1 MRFLSLCSGIEAAS
15 AAWKGLGWKPIA
27 FSEIEPFPCSLLAH
41 HFPDVPN
48 VGDMAQIDGRKF
60 RGTVDLL
67 VGGTPCQGFSI
78 AGKRGGLAD
87 IRSGLAMHFVRLVA
101 EIKPKWF
108 LWENVPGAF
117 STAAGR
123 DFGTFIRALDGV
135 GYHLAWRVL
144 DAQFFG
150 VPQRRRRIFLVGH
163 SGDWRHP
170 AAVLFEPGCLRRYS
184 PTGKK
189 TGKDIAGTISSRS
202 GSGGGLETDFEC
214 SGGLVPKMVSQ
225 AMSCK
230 WAKGTSGPAGDEYHN
245 LVCVPLTTKPY
256 ADNDAQ
262 ESKLVISQYGDKSGA
277 LTSEGRKEEN
287 ASTQKRNAS
296 ALLQALRQE
305 VGEEAFIKWGSRI
318 LDSLQSPEVLR
329 QEVHG
334 GRIRCAASEAGL
346 FMDDST
352 LSCKKNLSSRT
363 LCNLWENGPDRRTPQ
378 GHELAQQL
386 AREFNK
392 TLPKLSHERTQIKYA
407 VRRLTPLE
415 AERLQGF
422 PDGWTDVPHNG
433 KPASDSARYKSLGNS
448 MAVPV
453 MRWIGERIAAVQAE
467 MDK

>member
-1 MRFLSLCSGIEAAS
+1 MRYLSLCSGIEAAS

-27 FSEIEPFPCSLLAH
+27 FSEIEPFPCSVLAH
-41 HFPDVPN
+41 HFPDVQN
-48 VGDMAQIDGRKF
+48 IGDMTQIDGRQY
-60 RGTVDLL
+60 RGAVDLL

-78 AGKRGGLAD
+78 AGKRGGLSD
-87 IRSGLAMHFVRLVA
+87 VRSGLAMHFVRLVS
-101 EIKPKWF
+101 EIKPRWF

-117 STAAGR
+117 STAEGR

-262 ESKLVISQYGDKSGA
+262 ESKLVISQYGDKAGA
-277 LTSEGRKEEN
+277 LTSEGYD
-287 ASTQKRNAS
+287 AS
-296 ALLQALRQE
+296 
-305 VGEEAFIKWGSRI
+305 
-318 LDSLQSPEVLR
+318 P
-329 QEVHG
+329 
-334 GRIRCAASEAGL
+334 C
-346 FMDDST
+346 
-352 LSCKKNLSSRT
+352 
-363 LCNLWENGPDRRTPQ
+363 PDRGPTIIMRLRERKPGGGKGPLLSQ
-378 GHELAQQL
+378 DKSLPLATSNDQ
-386 AREFNK
+386 
-392 TLPKLSHERTQIKYA
+392 TLFYEMK

-415 AERLQGF
+415 CERLQGF
-422 PDGWTDVPHNG
+422 PDGWTDVPHKG
-433 KPASDSARYKSLGNS
+433 KPASDSARYKALGNS
-448 MAVPV
+448 MAVNV
-453 MRWIGERIAAVQAE
+453 MRWLGERIAAAE
-467 MDK
+467 DDIDK

>member
-1 MRFLSLCSGIEAAS
+1 MRYLSLCSGIEAAS

-41 HFPDVPN
+41 RFPDVPN
-48 VGDMAQIDGRKF
+48 VGDMTQIDGRKY

-78 AGKRGGLAD
+78 AGKRGGLSD

-101 EIKPKWF
+101 EIKPRWF

-117 STAAGR
+117 SAAAGR

-170 AAVLFEPGCLRRYS
+170 AAVLFEPGCLRRDS
-184 PTGKK
+184 PTGGKK
-189 TGKDIAGTISSRS
+189 RQDVTQALTGCLGAGGADDNRAQA
-202 GSGGGLETDFEC
+202 GFY
-214 SGGLVPKMVSQ
+214 VPEIVGQ

-245 LVCVPLTTKPY
+245 LVCAPLTTKPY
-256 ADNDAQ
+256 ADNEAQ
-262 ESKLVISQYGDKSGA
+262 ESKLVISQYGDNAGA
-277 LTSEGRKEEN
+277 LTSEGYD
-287 ASTQKRNAS
+287 AS
-296 ALLQALRQE
+296 
-305 VGEEAFIKWGSRI
+305 
-318 LDSLQSPEVLR
+318 P
-329 QEVHG
+329 
-334 GRIRCAASEAGL
+334 C
-346 FMDDST
+346 
-352 LSCKKNLSSRT
+352 
-363 LCNLWENGPDRRTPQ
+363 PDRGPTIIMRLREGEPGGGEGPLLSQDKSLT
-378 GHELAQQL
+378 LATSNDQ
-386 AREFNK
+386 
-392 TLPKLSHERTQIKYA
+392 TLFYEMK

-415 AERLQGF
+415 CERLMGF
-422 PDGWTDVPHNG
+422 PDGWTDVPHKG
-433 KPASDSARYKSLGNS
+433 RPASDSARYKALGNS

-453 MRWIGERIAAVQAE
+453 IRWIGERIASVETE

>member
-27 FSEIEPFPCSLLAH
+27 FSEIEPFPCSVLAH

-48 VGDMAQIDGRKF
+48 VGDMTQIDGRKY

-78 AGKRGGLAD
+78 AGKRGGLSD
-87 IRSGLAMHFVRLVA
+87 VRSGLAMHFVRLVS
-101 EIKPKWF
+101 EIKPRWF

-123 DFGTFIRALDGV
+123 DFGTFVRALDGV

-163 SGDWRHP
+163 SADWRYP
-170 AAVLFEPGCLRRYS
+170 AAVLFEPGCLRRD
-184 PTGKK
+184 TEAGGKK
-189 TGKDIAGTISSRS
+189 RQDVTQALTGCLGAGGADDNRAQ
-202 GSGGGLETDFEC
+202 GGFY
-214 SGGLVPKMVSQ
+214 VPEIVSQ

-245 LVCVPLTTKPY
+245 LVCAPLTTRPY

-262 ESKLVISQYGDKSGA
+262 ESRLVISCPG
-277 LTSEGRKEEN
+277 
-287 ASTQKRNAS
+287 
-296 ALLQALRQE
+296 
-305 VGEEAFIKWGSRI
+305 
-318 LDSLQSPEVLR
+318 
-329 QEVHG
+329 
-334 GRIRCAASEAGL
+334 
-346 FMDDST
+346 
-352 LSCKKNLSSRT
+352 
-363 LCNLWENGPDRRTPQ
+363 
-378 GHELAQQL
+378 
-386 AREFNK
+386 
-392 TLPKLSHERTQIKYA
+392 

-415 AERLQGF
+415 CERLQGF
-422 PDGWTDVPHNG
+422 PDGWTDVLHEG
-433 KPASDSARYKSLGNS
+433 RPASDSARYKALGNS

-453 MRWIGERIAAVQAE
+453 MRWIGERIAAVEAE
-467 MDK
+467 MEA

>member
-1 MRFLSLCSGIEAAS
+1 MRYLSLCSGVEAAS
-15 AAWKGLGWKPIA
+15 VAWKGLGWTPVA
-27 FSEIEPFPCSLLAH
+27 FSEVAPFPCSVLKH

-48 VGDMAQIDGRKF
+48 LGDMTRI
-60 RGTVDLL
+60 RGEVCRGSVDLL
-67 VGGTPCQGFSI
+67 VGGTPCQGLSI

-170 AAVLFEPGCLRRYS
+170 AAVFFEPGCLRRDS
-184 PTGKK
+184 PTGGKK
-189 TGKDIAGTISSRS
+189 RQDVTQALTGCLGAGGADDNRAQA
-202 GSGGGLETDFEC
+202 GFY
-214 SGGLVPKMVSQ
+214 VPEIVSQ

-245 LVCVPLTTKPY
+245 LVCAPLTTKPY

-262 ESKLVISQYGDKSGA
+262 ESKLVISQYGYKAGA
-277 LTSEGRKEEN
+277 LTSEGYD
-287 ASTQKRNAS
+287 AS
-296 ALLQALRQE
+296 
-305 VGEEAFIKWGSRI
+305 
-318 LDSLQSPEVLR
+318 P
-329 QEVHG
+329 
-334 GRIRCAASEAGL
+334 C
-346 FMDDST
+346 
-352 LSCKKNLSSRT
+352 
-363 LCNLWENGPDRRTPQ
+363 PDRGPTIIMRLREGKPGGGKGSLLSQDKSLT
-378 GHELAQQL
+378 LATSNDQ
-386 AREFNK
+386 
-392 TLPKLSHERTQIKYA
+392 TLFYEMK

-415 AERLQGF
+415 CERLQGF
-422 PDGWTDVPHNG
+422 PDGWTDVPCKG
-433 KPASDSARYKSLGNS
+433 KPASDSARYKALGNS

-453 MRWIGERIAAVQAE
+453 MRWIGERIRQVEGA
-467 MDK
+467 